1 MFLKQHLMSLYLLK
15 KVSCQERTSFQF
27 FFNHLNEIDEEA
39 RNEGGENTCISK

>member
-1 MFLKQHLMSLYLLK
+1 MLLKQYLMSLYLFK
-15 KVSCQERTSFQF
+15 KVSCQERKFPV